1 MTAHNVIRLPLDVTV
16 FDRLNAHQR
25 NANIAAERADWV
37 RIARQVLR
45 SPKYYTDQELRDA
58 CATLQAWGDATD
70 YLQADAMIFA
80 LNKRERDRAHEAAK
94 AAAETPADVAR
105 RFAHRWPEIVAGG
118 AFVAVA
124 MLWATGGLA

>member
-45 SPKYYTDQELRDA
+45 SPKYCTDQELRDA

-80 LNKRERDRAHEAAK
+80 LNKREFIARNCPRPETSRDVLMGMRDR
-94 AAAETPADVAR
+94 
-105 RFAHRWPEIVAGG
+105 WGEILIGAGIG
-118 AFVAVA
+118 GVV
-124 MLWATGGLA
+124 LLKLTGWL